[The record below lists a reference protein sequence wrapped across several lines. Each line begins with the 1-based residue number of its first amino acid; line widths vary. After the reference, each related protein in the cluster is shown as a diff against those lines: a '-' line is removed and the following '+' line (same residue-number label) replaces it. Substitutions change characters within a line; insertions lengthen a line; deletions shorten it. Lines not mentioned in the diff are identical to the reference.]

1 MTTASLDPEPP
12 PDVRA
17 AAPVD
22 LRASALTSLRAS
34 ARAIVATPD
43 LAEKIALSR
52 ATAKAWYAGRLDL
65 GAVSDPTGMPDRP
78 GRPAKPELLPPRD
91 MPRRSTGG
99 RDNRIALLHALAHIE
114 LNAVDMTWDLVGRFA
129 HVPMPRAFFND
140 WVQVGLEESKHFDLL
155 CRRLEAL
162 GAAYGDHPAH
172 DGLWQAA
179 QATADDLT
187 ARVAVVPLVLEA
199 RGLDVT
205 PRMIDNLMRDGDP
218 ESAAVIEIIYRDEK
232 RHVAFGMAWFRH
244 LCARDGLAPEPTFH
258 ALVRRYFRGALR
270 PPFNDRAR
278 SEAGL
283 TPGFYKP
290 LSALGAPR

>member
-1 MTTASLDPEPP
+1 MNEAISEPGDGHASLT
-12 PDVRA
+12 A
-17 AAPVD
+17 A
-22 LRASALTSLRAS
+22 

-43 LAEKIALSR
+43 LAEKVSLSR
-52 ATAKAWYAGRLDL
+52 SAAKSWFAGRLAL
-65 GAVSDPTGMPDRP
+65 GHVSDREGMPDRP
-78 GRPAKPELLPPRD
+78 GRPARPELLAPRD
-91 MPRRSTGG
+91 MPKRSTGG
-99 RDNRIALLHALAHIE
+99 LKGRIALLHALAHIE

-129 HVPMPRAFFND
+129 HEPVPRPFFDN
-140 WVQVGLEESKHFDLL
+140 WVQVGLEEAKHFDLL
-155 CRRLEAL
+155 RRRLEAL
-162 GAAYGDHPAH
+162 GAAYGDLPAH

-179 QATADDLT
+179 RATAGDLL

-205 PRMIDNLMRDGDP
+205 PGMIDSLTRSGDP

-232 RHVAFGMAWFRH
+232 RHVAFGMKWFRY
-244 LCARDGLAPEPTFH
+244 LCERHRLAPEPAFH
-258 ALVRRYFRGALR
+258 DLVRRNFRGSLR